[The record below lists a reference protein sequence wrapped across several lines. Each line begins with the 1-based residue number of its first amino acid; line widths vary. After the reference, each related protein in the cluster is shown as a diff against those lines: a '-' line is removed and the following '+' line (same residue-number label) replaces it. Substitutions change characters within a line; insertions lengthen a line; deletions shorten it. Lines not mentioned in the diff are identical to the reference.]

1 MKNKRCY
8 RMLISLAAVMLCMT
22 AFSIPAYAGGTEPA
36 EQPETE
42 QPQETALPA
51 DPVPL
56 TPEGNLSLVDDID
69 GEASDDKQF
78 ITVVSKGGNYFYIII
93 DRAADGENTVHFL
106 NQVDEADLLAL
117 TEDGKT
123 ETAPALCTCS
133 EKCEAGSVN
142 TGCEVC
148 SKDKSRCVGKEA
160 APQEPE
166 EEPEKK
172 SGVNPIL
179 ILLTVLLLGGGGAF
193 YYFKFVKQKSSTKG
207 GDDLSDLDYE
217 DEYEDTEVELI
228 EDEPEQ
234 EEEIK

>member
-1 MKNKRCY
+1 MN
-8 RMLISLAAVMLCMT
+8 ISDNAPYP
-22 AFSIPAYAGGTEPA
+22 SSGI
-36 EQPETE
+36 
-42 QPQETALPA
+42 
-51 DPVPL
+51 
-56 TPEGNLSLVDDID
+56 
-69 GEASDDKQF
+69 
-78 ITVVSKGGNYFYIII
+78 GGNSFYIII
-93 DRAADGENTVHFL
+93 DRASDGENTVHFL

-133 EKCEAGSVN
+133 EKCEAGNVN

-148 SKDKSRCVGKEA
+148 SKDKSRCVGKEPS
-160 APQEPE
+160 PQEPE
-166 EEPEKK
+166 EEPKK
-172 SGVNPIL
+172 KGGVNPVL

-207 GDDLSDLDYE
+207 GDDLSELDYE